1 MRPEPGRG
9 QVLVRPLATGICGS
23 DLHAMEVQAEDPVA
37 YPPMVLGM
45 IADGTVDVGRWIT
58 ATRDL
63 DHVDAAFADL
73 RAADAHCTIIVAPQP
88 ARLNERSNG

>member
-1 MRPEPGRG
+1 
-9 QVLVRPLATGICGS
+9 
-23 DLHAMEVQAEDPVA
+23 
-37 YPPMVLGM
+37 MVLGM

-63 DHVDAAFADL
+63 DHIDAAFADL